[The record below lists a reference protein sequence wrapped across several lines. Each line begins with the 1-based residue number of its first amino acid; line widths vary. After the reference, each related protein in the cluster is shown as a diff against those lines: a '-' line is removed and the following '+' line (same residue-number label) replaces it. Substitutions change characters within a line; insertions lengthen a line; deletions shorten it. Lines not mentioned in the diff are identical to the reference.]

1 MKFDITKKVSLVE
14 YGELWKDCYLEFS
27 VPSYADIKG
36 IKQDGDTDKAV
47 EMGIERLEN
56 LFRSGKAI
64 SEGKE
69 VEVKKE
75 DIKDLPLEIL
85 TKCFK
90 AISGD
95 VAQDLT
101 NASNPS

>member
-1 MKFDITKKVSLVE
+1 MKFDISKRVSLAE
-14 YGELWKDCYLEFS
+14 YGEQWKECYLEFA

-36 IKQDGDTDKAV
+36 IQGTDDQNKAV
-47 EMGIERLEN
+47 ELGIERLEG
-56 LFRSGKAI
+56 LFRGGKAI

-90 AISGD
+90 AISGL
-95 VAQDLT
+95 VAEDLKK
-101 NASNPS
+101 A